1 MTEREK
7 YLVDARELLEELD
20 RIYED
25 HYKNCYDKTVHDIF
39 NAVRKRIK
47 RYSNYHVL
55 VTPHGPIIYL
65 NKRLVRIIP
74 QKEE

>member
-1 MTEREK
+1 MNEREK
-7 YLVDARELLEELD
+7 YLVDAREFLEELD

-47 RYSNYHVL
+47 RYSRYHVL
-55 VTPHGPIIYL
+55 ETTNGPIIYL

-74 QKEE
+74 QRKE